1 MQASPSTVLLSHFH
15 IDYNLDSPRLV
26 ATVHQNV
33 DKRAEEN
40 KSPAS
45 LSFIYV
51 SVQISLLSVCLCLRV
66 VLQLFAFVS
75 ANVLY
80 GWLCYKNRN
89 PPVMSTGMVPIP
101 QPEESKEEADGC
113 EGGHGSANC
122 VRCRAE

>member
-51 SVQISLLSVCLCLRV
+51 SVQISLLCLSLSAGHAAVVCYCVRKCV
-66 VLQLFAFVS
+66 VRMALLQKLQSPGYV
-75 ANVLY
+75 
-80 GWLCYKNRN
+80 NRN
-89 PPVMSTGMVPIP
+89 GPHPTT
-101 QPEESKEEADGC
+101 
-113 EGGHGSANC
+113 
-122 VRCRAE
+122 